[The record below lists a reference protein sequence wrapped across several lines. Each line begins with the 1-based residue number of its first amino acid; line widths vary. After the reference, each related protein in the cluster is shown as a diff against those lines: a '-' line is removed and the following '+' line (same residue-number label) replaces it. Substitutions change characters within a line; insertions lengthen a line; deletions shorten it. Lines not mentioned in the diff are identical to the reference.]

1 MDLQK
6 QVEPP
11 GNGNEAELAA
21 LKKQIDFMQG
31 LYLVLFIASLVVLV
45 INWQGHQPTYMHL
58 IWAGSLGGAVI
69 TRLTRQSK
77 VAKYNSLLLGGRPGP
92 LT

>member
-6 QVEPP
+6 QVENP
-11 GNGNEAELAA
+11 GTGNEAELAA
-21 LKKQIDFMQG
+21 LKKKIDFMQG
-31 LYLVLFIASLVVLV
+31 LYLVLFITSLVVLV
-45 INWQGHQPTYMHL
+45 INWQGNQPSYMHL

>member
-6 QVEPP
+6 QVEEP
-11 GNGNEAELAA
+11 GAGNEAELSA
-21 LKKQIDFMQG
+21 LKKTIDMMQG
-31 LYLVLFIASLVVLV
+31 LYLVLFITSLVVLV
-45 INWQGHQPTYMHL
+45 INWQGHQPSYMHL
-58 IWAGSLGGAVI
+58 LWAGALGGAVI
-69 TRLTRQSK
+69 TRLVRQSK